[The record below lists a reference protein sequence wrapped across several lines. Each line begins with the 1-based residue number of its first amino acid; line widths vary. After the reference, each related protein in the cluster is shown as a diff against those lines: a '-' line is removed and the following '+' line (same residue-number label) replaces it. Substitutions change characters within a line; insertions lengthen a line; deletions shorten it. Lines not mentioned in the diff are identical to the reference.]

1 MSNEIVKAV
10 PTTYI
15 LQIPQGNEIE
25 EMFAEAEDTECGV
38 KWTKQNIQWF
48 LFQFW

>member
-10 PTTYI
+10 PTAYI
-15 LQIPQGNEIE
+15 SQIPQGNKIE

-38 KWTKQNIQWF
+38 KWTKKNIQ
-48 LFQFW
+48 